1 MTQGGGGDSDRR
13 KWPRVALEAQVAL
26 SSASIEDLVS
36 GPLLDISVGG
46 LFIRSRTVK
55 EIGTEVTLRID
66 VPAEGVRLTA
76 RGIVIRAIT
85 LDEARETGRPA
96 GMGVVFTALDE
107 HARATLERLIE
118 AAIATDG

>member
-85 LDEARETGRPA
+85 LDEAR
-96 GMGVVFTALDE
+96 GVVFTALDE